1 MRSCCFTTSHK
12 NFKVCQKKGL
22 NLDTSQ
28 FAELTPESRLK
39 IVKEVAGLTQEQEAL
54 LRSSNEALS
63 IEKADSMVENV
74 VGTYQM
80 PYSIATDFVI
90 NGKEYL
96 VPMVGEE
103 PFVTQSLCGGA
114 LLAKNNGGFTATN
127 TGAVMIAQIEL
138 VDIPNPYNSRLKV
151 FENKASIIQ
160 CANEAD
166 PVLISL
172 HGGCYDVDVRVL
184 KTESYPIV
192 VVHLLIDTKDAM
204 GAQVANAM
212 AEKVAPML
220 EKITAGRAE
229 LKVVSNL
236 ASQRLVRVR
245 VHVRKEDIGC
255 ETFVD
260 KLVAAYEFATT
271 DRYRA
276 TTNNKG
282 VMNGIIPVV
291 LATGNDTR
299 AVEAG
304 VHSYASISGSYKPVT
319 IWEKNTN
326 GDLEGMIEV
335 PMAVGTVGGTTK
347 VHPLA
352 QLSLKI
358 LKVESAL
365 ELAQVIAA
373 AGLAANLGVLKT
385 LTTVGLYAD
394 FDASHK
400 RSK

>member
-1 MRSCCFTTSHK
+1 MSK
-12 NFKVCQKKGL
+12 
-22 NLDTSQ
+22 
-28 FAELTPESRLK
+28 FAELTPEARLK
-39 IVKEVAGLTQEQEAL
+39 IVKEWAGLTLEQEVL
-54 LRSSNEALS
+54 LKNSNTALS
-63 IEKADSMVENV
+63 IEKADSMVEHV

-80 PYSIATDFVI
+80 PYSIATNFVI

-103 PFVTQSLCGGA
+103 PYVTKSLCSGA
-114 LLAKNNGGFTATN
+114 LLAKNNGGFAATN

-138 VDIPNPYNSRLKV
+138 MDIPNPYTSRLKI
-151 FENKASIIQ
+151 FENKVDIIRL
-160 CANEAD
+160 ANETD
-166 PVLISL
+166 PLLVSL
-172 HGGCYDVDVRVL
+172 LGGCYDIDVRVL
-184 KTESYPIV
+184 KTENYPIL

-212 AEKVAPML
+212 AEKVAPIL
-220 EKITAGRAE
+220 EKITGAKAN

-236 ASQRLVRVR
+236 ASRRLVRVR
-245 VHVRKEDIGC
+245 VQVRKEDFGG
-255 ETFVD
+255 EAYVD
-260 KLVAAYEFATT
+260 KIVSAYEFAAT
-271 DRYRA
+271 DQYRA

-282 VMNGIIPVV
+282 VMNGMIPVV

-304 VHSYASISGSYKPVT
+304 VHSYASISGAYKPVT
-319 IWEKNTN
+319 IWEKDKN

-335 PMAVGTVGGTTK
+335 PIAVGTVGGTTK
-347 VHPLA
+347 VHPMA

-358 LKVESAL
+358 LNVESAL
-365 ELAQVIAA
+365 ELAQVIVT

-385 LTTVGLYAD
+385 LTTVGLHTD
-394 FDASHK
+394 FEASHK